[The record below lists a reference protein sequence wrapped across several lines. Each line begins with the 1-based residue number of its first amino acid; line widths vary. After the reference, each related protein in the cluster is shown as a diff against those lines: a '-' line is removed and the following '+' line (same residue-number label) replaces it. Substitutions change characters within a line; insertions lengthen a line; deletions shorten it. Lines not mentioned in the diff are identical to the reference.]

1 MAKRGRKKKIDKA
14 LIEKAFKV
22 ASETHI
28 DLEIYQ
34 KLGIGHESFYS
45 YLREYTEFSEAIKR
59 GKEIGSKKWQDTI
72 RCSLRKQ
79 VEGYEFTKI
88 KKSIGTDGKK
98 RIEETIEY
106 YPPVPITTIFV
117 AKKCIPDEYGDN
129 AEAIR
134 ENKDDD
140 NFLEALS
147 GAAQQV
153 WTDEEE

>member
-1 MAKRGRKKKIDKA
+1 MV
-14 LIEKAFKV
+14 EKAFKV

-34 KLGIGHESFYS
+34 KLGISNESFYK
-45 YLREYTEFSEAIKR
+45 YIRENIDFSDAIKR
-59 GKEIGSKKWQDTI
+59 GKEISNKKWQDTI

-129 AEAIR
+129 AEAIK
-134 ENKDDD
+134 ENKDNDG
-140 NFLEALS
+140 FIEALS
-147 GAAQQV
+147 ETAQQV
-153 WTDEEE
+153 WENEEE